1 MKNWIRTIHKAAAL
15 SGFMMILSFFTSTL
29 YVELFGSFA
38 QIASVKTY
46 IFYAIW
52 FLIPTMALA
61 GITGAKMAPKVTR
74 GPIAAKKKRMPLI
87 ALNGLLVLTP
97 AAIYL
102 HYLAST
108 GQFNSTFYIVQI
120 IELIAGFTNLILMS
134 MSIRDVMKQKKPARL
149 A

>member
-1 MKNWIRTIHKAAAL
+1 MKNWTRTIHKAAAL

-61 GITGAKMAPKVTR
+61 GITGAKMAPKVTI

-102 HYLAST
+102 HYLADA

>member
-1 MKNWIRTIHKAAAL
+1 
-15 SGFMMILSFFTSTL
+15 
-29 YVELFGSFA
+29 VDLFGSFA

-102 HYLAST
+102 HYLADA

-134 MSIRDVMKQKKPARL
+134 MSIRDVMKLKKPAQL